1 MHLPSYEKGKENY
14 FNPFSY
20 VFARLGVSA
29 GQIATEIE
37 TNGIY
42 GWDRFQRFKHF
53 EPQSQEALE
62 ALDLLASGVAHN
74 ERLEC
79 EGDQFSPTWPT
90 DGERT
95 RDDRYGWT
103 DLDMPKFVKVNEPI
117 MNPSSRTRLANSEA
131 KLVAALLYEKDF
143 KFDRNRVRDMQIL
156 LERAGIE
163 LSEKPIRDALDR
175 ARQFFPN

>member
-1 MHLPSYEKGKENY
+1 MHPPSYEKGNENY

-20 VFARLGVSA
+20 VFSRLDVSA

-62 ALDLLASGVAHN
+62 ALDLLASGLAHN
-74 ERLEC
+74 EKLES
-79 EGDQFSPTWPT
+79 EGDQSSPTWPI
-90 DGERT
+90 DGEPT

-117 MNPSSRTRLANSEA
+117 MNPSSKTRLANSEA
-131 KLVAALLYEKDF
+131 KLLAAVLYEMDF
-143 KFDRNRVRDMQIL
+143 KFGRNAVADMNLL
-156 LERAGIE
+156 LEKAGISM
-163 LSEKPIRDALDR
+163 SEKTIREALAR
-175 ARQFFPN
+175 ASEYLPK